1 MNIEEDLRCSF
12 QVLKPADKG
21 RAKIGLKSKG

>member
-1 MNIEEDLRCSF
+1 MNIEPDLRCSF

-21 RAKIGLKSKG
+21 RAKATLKSK